1 MSGGSLARLVQR
13 AQGQLPV
20 AEPLL
25 QPRFAPFG
33 PSPGA
38 TGHLEMEAGW
48 SDPVTD
54 AAPVVRR
61 DDLSPARQTQR
72 VRSSSAIP
80 VVPRDDLPLEHLT
93 QRVRSSSA
101 MPRTQHVPDAP
112 FSTPAEPG
120 LVAIRPAT
128 MPLPVPVAPA
138 MPFAHQAAD
147 DTAPVGEQAV
157 QYPCGPADAAKA
169 NTWSRAPERVASAP
183 ASPQRLPDA
192 QTTASSIRLHPEA
205 ERLQPTSH
213 RPAPIPGVPRAS
225 APVANAAVSAP
236 RPPHVHI
243 SIGRVEVH
251 AVPAR
256 AAAARSAPV
265 RRPQLSLADYLAQRK

>member
-1 MSGGSLARLVQR
+1 MSGSLARLVQR

-33 PSPGA
+33 PLPRA
-38 TGHLEMEAGW
+38 TGHLEMEAGS
-48 SDPVTD
+48 SDSVRD
-54 AAPVVRR
+54 AAPVVRQ
-61 DDLSPARQTQR
+61 DDLSPARRTH
-72 VRSSSAIP
+72 P
-80 VVPRDDLPLEHLT
+80 
-93 QRVRSSSA
+93 VRSSSA

-128 MPLPVPVAPA
+128 MSLPVPVAPA

-157 QYPCGPADAAKA
+157 QPPRGAADAAKA
-169 NTWSRAPERVASAP
+169 DTWSRAPERVASAP

-192 QTTASSIRLHPEA
+192 QTTASSIRLAPDAHLMA

-225 APVANAAVSAP
+225 APVANADVSAA

-256 AAAARSAPV
+256 AAAPRSAPV
-265 RRPQLSLADYLAQRK
+265 RRPQLSLADYLTHPK